1 MSDSDLNADGKT
13 LWTRSRG
20 SSTFEHLDTPDN
32 LSELAE
38 EVAESA
44 RAASN
49 ERVKPYRTPVTPDS
63 LRAPAE

>member
-1 MSDSDLNADGKT
+1 M
-13 LWTRSRG
+13 
-20 SSTFEHLDTPDN
+20 FEHLATPDN

>member
-1 MSDSDLNADGKT
+1 MSDGDLNMDGRT
-13 LWTRSRG
+13 LWTRTRG

-32 LSELAE
+32 LSQLAE

-44 RAASN
+44 RAASH
-49 ERVKPYRTPVTPDS
+49 ERVKPYRTPVTPDT

>member
-1 MSDSDLNADGKT
+1 MSDGDLNMDGRT
-13 LWTRSRG
+13 LWTRTRG
-20 SSTFEHLDTPDN
+20 SSMFEHLDTPDN

-49 ERVKPYRTPVTPDS
+49 ERVKPYRTPVTPDT